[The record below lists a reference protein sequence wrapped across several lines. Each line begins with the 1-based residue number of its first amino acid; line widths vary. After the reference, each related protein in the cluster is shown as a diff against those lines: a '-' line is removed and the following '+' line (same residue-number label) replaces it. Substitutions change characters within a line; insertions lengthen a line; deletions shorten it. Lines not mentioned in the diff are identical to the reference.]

1 MGVKLSKVPMG
12 VKAQANT
19 TGVKLYKLV
28 DLKGGGE
35 LVECMKNMKD
45 MSELDK
51 KIIREVTPFLYN
63 GGSGKKI
70 HISEFI
76 KRRNEERGGKKPI
89 STKDNQNKRFL
100 QKNKSDEEEGDN
112 PKMYRHYCWHIDE
125 LGTVGETI
133 LHLCLLN
140 STSTHADLAKRL
152 IRLFPVLINDIY
164 ISEEY
169 YGENVLHMAIVNED
183 PAMVKFL
190 LDHGVDYHQRCYGN
204 FFCPDDQKD
213 SRTDNWDHE
222 EVDVCLETNFEGYTY
237 WGEYP
242 LAFAACVEQEE
253 SVRILCAKGCNPN
266 LQDSNGNTIMHI
278 LVIKSKLKMFLLLY
292 SFGAQLS
299 IKNRQD
305 LTPLALAA
313 KLARKEMY
321 DHIIN
326 LERDQYWEYGVVT
339 CRGYPLREID
349 TISENGQINTI
360 STLSFVVYGDK
371 EEHLYMMDGIIF
383 SLLQEKWYTFARYR
397 FYRRFFFFTLYFIV
411 FVIAFAV
418 RPGLDPRLKDS
429 NKFPLSY
436 MSDPNNCSTR
446 GLGQRVIQDPIDTC
460 YLLHPYDDY
469 DYVRLPLEV
478 VTVIGAGIYL
488 TCAGKEIY
496 YQGIKIFLTTL
507 KRAPSK
513 AMFLMSCICVFAM
526 IPGRLTCSHEYEDIM
541 GVMAIVCTAPYF
553 LFFCRGFGVTG
564 PFVVMI
570 YSMIKGDL
578 LRFFIIYLIFLM
590 GFSQAMYILFRD
602 NVCSLSSQPLE
613 AITSLFIVSLGT
625 FSDFYNS
632 IEKLNRNSEIAKII
646 FLLYLLLVSLLLI
659 NMLIAMMGNTYQLVA
674 SQQMEWFRQW
684 ANIVLVIEQSVTPQQ
699 RVEQQKQYSQCL
711 ANGRR
716 VLAIR
721 CNVDEITNVTLDS
734 DEEE

>member
-1 MGVKLSKVPMG
+1 MGVKLSKVPLG

-19 TGVKLYKLV
+19 TGMKLYKLV

-45 MSELDK
+45 HNELDK
-51 KIIREVTPFLYN
+51 KIIKDVTPFLYN
-63 GGSGKKI
+63 GGAGKKI

-76 KRRNEERGGKKPI
+76 KKRNEERGGKKPI
-89 STKDNQNKRFL
+89 SSKENQGKRFL
-100 QKNKSDEEEGDN
+100 QKNKTDEEETDD
-112 PKMYRHYCWHIDE
+112 PKMYRHVCWKFDE

-133 LHLCLLN
+133 LHMCLLN

-164 ISEEY
+164 QSEEY

-253 SVRILCAKGCNPN
+253 CVRILCAKGANPN

-278 LVIKSKLKMFLLLY
+278 LVIKTKLKMFLLLY
-292 SFGAQLS
+292 SFGARLS
-299 IKNRQD
+299 IKNRQG

-339 CRGYPLREID
+339 CRGYPLKEID
-349 TISENGQINTI
+349 TISENGEINTN
-360 STLSFVVYGDK
+360 STLSFVVYGPDPLR
-371 EEHLYMMDGIIF
+371 EDFYE
-383 SLLQEKWYTFARYR
+383 
-397 FYRRFFFFTLYFIV
+397 FYRRFLFFTVYFII
-411 FVIAFAV
+411 FVIAFAL
-418 RPGLDPRLKDS
+418 RPGADPRLKDFA
-429 NKFPLSY
+429 KTPISY
-436 MSDPNNCSTR
+436 VKNPNNCSSK
-446 GLGQRVIQDPIDTC
+446 GLTERVLEDPIEPC
-460 YLLHPYDDY
+460 YLLFPYTDY
-469 DYVRLPLEV
+469 DYIRLPVEV
-478 VTVIGAGIYL
+478 LTVICAGIFL

-496 YQGIKIFLTTL
+496 YQGIRIFSMTL

-513 AMFLMSCICVFAM
+513 TMFLMSCIFVFTM
-526 IPGRLTCSHEYEDIM
+526 VPGRLTCSHEYEDIM
-541 GVMAIVCTAPYF
+541 GVMAILCTAPYF
-553 LFFCRGFGVTG
+553 LFFCRGFAITG

-578 LRFFIIYLIFLM
+578 LRFFIIYGIFLM

-625 FSDFYNS
+625 FADFYNS
-632 IEKLNRNSEIAKII
+632 IEKLKRNSVIAKFI
-646 FLLYLLLVSLLLI
+646 FLVYLLLVSLLLI

-684 ANIVLVIEQSVTPQQ
+684 ANIVLVVEQSVTPQE

-711 ANGRR
+711 ADGRR
-716 VLAIR
+716 VLALR
-721 CNVDEITNVTLDS
+721 CNVDEITNIESNSD
-734 DEEE
+734 DEE